1 MANEALGDSPS
12 AGKENVCPACLN
24 LEYDRFDVSERFS
37 EPDRYPAPRSRR
49 INREK
54 IIEAAQQFCP
64 ICTVLDEGMA
74 AFWGDESWEAEEES
88 EHSYDDSTTDE
99 NEDKKHD
106 SEKGNEANQD
116 SAQSLAGPDPSVSSS
131 IENSSEEEPC
141 GGPNISI
148 ELRPGRSLFL
158 RRLDLKL
165 RSNLTDRLGRIEFS
179 TNENDPRSPF
189 HSAFGRGAVPVC
201 HLSPDSAAV
210 KPQSQPKRLIYISSD
225 EQRLIETKSHPLTC
239 WPYATLSHCWGNLI
253 DSKPLQTTKDSYEAR
268 IRGIEWE
275 ELPTLFQDVIIL
287 LRKLSLSYLWIDS
300 MCTIQDDD
308 DDWLEQS
315 AQMAGIYSHSYLN
328 LAAATSQNSSQSL
341 FRTRFQV
348 FADVDASVSAQSD
361 SSLHPDSSWWPG
373 PEMHYERWT
382 TGVIQ
387 PMDTSTAAVLVR
399 PPNVLGHGSIL
410 GDEYLGR
417 ALECPLL
424 DRAWVYQ
431 EKLLAPRTAF
441 FSCSELM
448 WQCRESVACEC
459 KDMDN
464 NWKIL
469 LEMEVMLEKQS
480 PAPPLLLV
488 DCWEKR
494 WFDKIQRNPPSVDV
508 SRQAR
513 DFWHT
518 VVTQYAS
525 MALTR
530 ESDRAYAIAGV
541 ALKIQEATKDK
552 YLAGLW
558 LQDLPL
564 GLAWGNYPFLK
575 DYKNA
580 TRLGGGIPSWSWM
593 SLQRGGPYLS
603 AAYGLFE
610 SFETDPRIGIIEE
623 GTWCRTDGHQFG
635 SVRSGQIEL
644 EAASVTVTVSTT
656 DESTMGFPFSIPG
669 DEDEDDEDNHQ
680 FLADCPCDPTEGLKD
695 GDSVLLLLLGKATL
709 MEPLSICLAV
719 KPVENIQGAY
729 RRVGIAFDNIDI
741 LERGAPPSRFIL
753 I

>member
-1 MANEALGDSPS
+1 MTTEDVRDASPTDNEYI
-12 AGKENVCPACLN
+12 CPACLN
-24 LEYDRFDVSERFS
+24 LEYNRFDVSERFS

-49 INREK
+49 INRER
-54 IIEAAQQFCP
+54 IIDAAQKFCP
-64 ICTVLDEGMA
+64 ICAVLDEGMA
-74 AFWGDESWEAEEES
+74 TFWGDESWEAEEES
-88 EHSYDDSTTDE
+88 EYSYDDNTTDE
-99 NEDKKHD
+99 NEDETPD
-106 SEKGNEANQD
+106 SETGDEAKQD
-116 SAQSLAGPDPSVSSS
+116 YAQSLVSGSS
-131 IENSSEEEPC
+131 ENSSKGEPY
-141 GGPNISI
+141 GRPNISI

-165 RSNLTDRLGRIEFS
+165 RSDLTDRLGRIEFS
-179 TNENDPRSPF
+179 TNES
-189 HSAFGRGAVPVC
+189 RGAVPVC
-201 HLSPDSAAV
+201 HLSPDSAAGILKRWLKSCDKHEQCSV
-210 KPQSQPKRLIYISSD
+210 KSQSPPKRLIDISSD
-225 EQRLIETKSHPLTC
+225 EQILIETKDHPLIC
-239 WPYATLSHCWGNLI
+239 WPYTTLSHCWGNLI
-253 DSKPLQTTKDSYEAR
+253 DAKPLQTTKNSYEAR
-268 IRGIEWE
+268 MRGIDWE

-287 LRKLSLSYLWIDS
+287 LRKLGLSYLWIDS
-300 MCTIQDDD
+300 VCIIQDDD

-328 LAAATSQNSSQSL
+328 LAAATSENSSQSL

-361 SSLHPDSSWWPG
+361 SSLHPDSSWWPS
-373 PEMHYERWT
+373 PEIHCERWT

-387 PMDTSTAAVLVR
+387 PMDTSKAAVLVR
-399 PPNVLGHGSIL
+399 PPNLLGHGSIL
-410 GDEYLGR
+410 GNEYLGR

-441 FSCSELM
+441 FSRSELM

-464 NWKIL
+464 NWNIL
-469 LEMEVMLEKQS
+469 PEMEAMLEKQS

-518 VVTQYAS
+518 AVTQYAS

-541 ALKIQEATKDK
+541 ALKIQEATNDK

-558 LQDLPL
+558 LPDLPL

-575 DYKNA
+575 EYKNA

-593 SLQRGGPYLS
+593 SLQRGESYLS

-610 SFETDPRIGIIEE
+610 SFETDPRIRIIEE

-635 SVRSGQIEL
+635 AVRSGQIEL
-644 EAASVTVTVSTT
+644 EAASLAVAISIT
-656 DESTMGFPFSIPG
+656 DESNTGFSFSIPG
-669 DEDEDDEDNHQ
+669 REDDDEDVYQ

-719 KPVENIQGAY
+719 KPAEGIQGAY
-729 RRVGIAFDNIDI
+729 RRVGIAFDDVDI

>member
-1 MANEALGDSPS
+1 
-12 AGKENVCPACLN
+12 
-24 LEYDRFDVSERFS
+24 
-37 EPDRYPAPRSRR
+37 
-49 INREK
+49 
-54 IIEAAQQFCP
+54 
-64 ICTVLDEGMA
+64 
-74 AFWGDESWEAEEES
+74 
-88 EHSYDDSTTDE
+88 
-99 NEDKKHD
+99 
-106 SEKGNEANQD
+106 
-116 SAQSLAGPDPSVSSS
+116 
-131 IENSSEEEPC
+131 
-141 GGPNISI
+141 
-148 ELRPGRSLFL
+148 
-158 RRLDLKL
+158 
-165 RSNLTDRLGRIEFS
+165 
-179 TNENDPRSPF
+179 
-189 HSAFGRGAVPVC
+189 
-201 HLSPDSAAV
+201 
-210 KPQSQPKRLIYISSD
+210 
-225 EQRLIETKSHPLTC
+225 
-239 WPYATLSHCWGNLI
+239 
-253 DSKPLQTTKDSYEAR
+253 
-268 IRGIEWE
+268 
-275 ELPTLFQDVIIL
+275 
-287 LRKLSLSYLWIDS
+287 
-300 MCTIQDDD
+300 
-308 DDWLEQS
+308 
-315 AQMAGIYSHSYLN
+315 
-328 LAAATSQNSSQSL
+328 
-341 FRTRFQV
+341 
-348 FADVDASVSAQSD
+348 
-361 SSLHPDSSWWPG
+361 
-373 PEMHYERWT
+373 
-382 TGVIQ
+382 
-387 PMDTSTAAVLVR
+387 
-399 PPNVLGHGSIL
+399 
-410 GDEYLGR
+410 
-417 ALECPLL
+417 
-424 DRAWVYQ
+424 
-431 EKLLAPRTAF
+431 
-441 FSCSELM
+441 
-448 WQCRESVACEC
+448 
-459 KDMDN
+459 MDN

-469 LEMEVMLEKQS
+469 PEMEVMLEKQS

-593 SLQRGGPYLS
+593 SLQRGGSYLS
-603 AAYGLFE
+603 AVYGLFE
-610 SFETDPRIGIIEE
+610 SFETDPRVGIIEE

-656 DESTMGFPFSIPG
+656 DESTMGFSFSIPG

-680 FLADCPCDPTEGLKD
+680 FLADCPCDPTESLKD